1 MKTVRAGFTLVELLV
16 ASAITL
22 VLAGIMIAI
31 LAQIGGTWARA
42 GGGLA
47 ATQQG
52 ELALETLA
60 RDLEAAVVRR
70 DGQVWLAA
78 TVQPDQRGAGD
89 AGGTL
94 GAWSP
99 PAPKP
104 GNAQAGASGSSLD
117 LAPESGRLEDCRFG
131 MAGVW
136 LRCFTDPPGSNDTVA
151 GSSAPRAVSYQ
162 IVRRAVSAGAGSARR
177 YGLFRAEVRP
187 YADAEP
193 ARARSTFMAG
203 YDLFGAAYNSA
214 VGGGNLGD
222 AGTIRRP
229 RRDHLLANDVVDFG
243 VRFFTR
249 APAAGGA
256 RVLLFPRSHENRGF
270 AATTSLAVAPGIAP
284 EAMSRGFPDEA
295 ELFVRVLTEE
305 GARRIEALEE
315 GRASGAEW
323 WTVALAHSVVLT
335 RRVSMEGAP

>member
-1 MKTVRAGFTLVELLV
+1 MRTTRAGFTLVELLV

-22 VLAGIMIAI
+22 VLAGIMVAI
-31 LAQIGGTWARA
+31 LAQMSGEWARS

-60 RDLEAAVVRR
+60 RDLQAAVLRR
-70 DGQVWLAA
+70 DGRVWLAA

-99 PAPKP
+99 PVPKP
-104 GNAQAGASGSSLD
+104 GGAGASLV
-117 LAPESGRLEDCRFG
+117 LAPASGRIEDCRFG

-136 LRCFTDPPGSNDTVA
+136 LRFITVAPGTNDTVA
-151 GSSAPRAVSYQ
+151 DASAPRAVAYQ
-162 IVRRAVSAGAGSARR
+162 IVRRAVSAGTGAAQR
-177 YGLFRAEVRP
+177 YGLFRTEVRP

-193 ARARSTFMAG
+193 ARARSTFAVG
-203 YDLFGAAYNSA
+203 PDLLASAYNSSA
-214 VGGGNLGD
+214 GGGNLGD

-243 VRFFTR
+243 VRFRGR
-249 APAAGGA
+249 AATGGGA
-256 RVLLFPRSHENRGF
+256 VGLLFPRRDENRGF
-270 AATTSLAVAPGIAP
+270 AATTSAAVAPGVAA
-284 EAMSRGFPDEA
+284 EAMTYGFPDEA

-305 GARRIEALEE
+305 GARRIEALEH
-315 GRASGAEW
+315 GRASGADW
-323 WTVALAHSVVLT
+323 WTLALAHSVVVT
-335 RRVSMEGAP
+335 RLVRLEGAP